1 MQQKTEPQQVNGAV
15 LVWFGRG
22 KKLLSSDQVF
32 VSESQGVYFV
42 WLLLGE
48 IKKKD
53 YLQDYDSYLG

>member
-1 MQQKTEPQQVNGAV
+1 MVQCLYDLG
-15 LVWFGRG
+15 G

-53 YLQDYDSYLG
+53 YLQDYDNYLG